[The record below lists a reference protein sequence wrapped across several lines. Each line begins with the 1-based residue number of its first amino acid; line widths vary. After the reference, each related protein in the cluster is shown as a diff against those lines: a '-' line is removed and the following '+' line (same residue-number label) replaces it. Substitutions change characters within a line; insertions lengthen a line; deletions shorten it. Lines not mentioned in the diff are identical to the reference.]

1 MVNETLARR
10 YAIAILSLAREQ
22 GVVDVVGSDLATISS
37 AIEDHAPTREFFVS
51 PVVERQEKERVLR
64 EAFEGKAHEL
74 ALHGLLLLVRKRR
87 ENLLP
92 AIATEYRKLQAAG
105 SGVEPLT
112 VRVARKL
119 DGRELASLVTHL
131 EQVYKKKFDV
141 TQIVD
146 PKLIG
151 GVRILMGDRRI
162 DGTVSGRLD
171 ALARTLL
178 SSN

>member
-1 MVNETLARR
+1 MVNEKLARR
-10 YAIAILSLAREQ
+10 YAIAMLSLAREQ
-22 GVVDVVGSDLATISS
+22 GVVDAVGSDLATITS
-37 AIEDHAPTREFFVS
+37 AIEDHAPTHEFFVS
-51 PVVERQEKERVLR
+51 PVVAREEKERVLR

-74 ALHGLLLLVRKRR
+74 ALNGLLLLVRKRR
-87 ENLLP
+87 ESLLP
-92 AIATEYRKLQAAG
+92 AIAAEYRKLQAVE

-119 DGRELASLVTHL
+119 DDRELASLVARL
-131 EQVYKKKFDV
+131 EQVYKKRFDA

-162 DGTVSGRLD
+162 DGTVSGRLE

-178 SSN
+178 ASN